1 MNSIFLPSPLL
12 SKRSFSE
19 LENLSNKNNLHHIL
33 QIDQSIHSTN
43 RLTDAVS
50 TQNNLSYEI
59 DLKSISQTTGYFGE
73 SIFKSPTPKTK
84 KRKKMSVGKLK
95 ENFLKN
101 HMEKLLKEFP
111 DFIFLKKHFKIFFK
125 KILFKIYICPREQAV
140 FEIDSKNFIYVKIIL
155 IVISNGFL
163 GEKNFKD
170 PNLFSEETN
179 KFAFKKNKISFKPD
193 EKRKKIFR
201 KFLKNLIETEDKEF
215 NQKMNDFVMSKKDSD
230 PVFFQTCFENKNQQ
244 YISLFKYLFKE
255 IDNHDFDPKVL
266 FKYFKKLSLKKI
278 MEKKQN
284 EVKPRNMKN
293 EVYLKILKDE
303 FLRKK
308 YASFL
313 TNIKSEFINSVNDIE
328 KKIISFLPE
337 CEEFTIEELYSSLW
351 NKRKNIN
358 RCHVLPNFNLKTIS
372 DQFLYDLNFEDK
384 NFNIPAPKNK
394 K

>member
-19 LENLSNKNNLHHIL
+19 LENLSNKNDLHHIL

-73 SIFKSPTPKTK
+73 STFKSPTPKTK

-111 DFIFLKKHFKIFFK
+111 DFILSKKYFKILLK
-125 KILFKIYICPREQAV
+125 KILLKIYICPREQAV
-140 FEIDSKNFIYVKIIL
+140 FEIDSENFIYVKIIL
-155 IVISNGFL
+155 ILISNGFL

-179 KFAFKKNKISFKPD
+179 KFALKKNKISFKPD

-201 KFLKNLIETEDKEF
+201 KFLKNLIETGDKEF
-215 NQKMNDFVMSKKDSD
+215 YQKMNDFVMSKKDSD

-255 IDNHDFDPKVL
+255 IDIHDFDPKVL

-278 MEKKQN
+278 MEKRQN

-313 TNIKSEFINSVNDIE
+313 TNIESEFINSVNDIE
-328 KKIISFLPE
+328 KKIFSF
-337 CEEFTIEELYSSLW
+337 
-351 NKRKNIN
+351 
-358 RCHVLPNFNLKTIS
+358 
-372 DQFLYDLNFEDK
+372 
-384 NFNIPAPKNK
+384 
-394 K
+394 